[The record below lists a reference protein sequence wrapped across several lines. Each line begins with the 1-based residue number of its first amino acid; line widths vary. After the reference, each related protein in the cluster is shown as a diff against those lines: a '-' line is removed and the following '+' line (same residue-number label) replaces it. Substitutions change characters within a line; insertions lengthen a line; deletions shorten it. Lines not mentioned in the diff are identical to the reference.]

1 MILTDQIPS
10 PKSNLPNTSAAL
22 EKIGLGPAPSTEQLL
37 KNNRLD
43 EASNL
48 ERLAALVDF
57 ANSDQIKLQAIKM
70 AMEAAKE
77 AKAKSGDGEKNTVT
91 IIIHDPTM
99 AGKVNP
105 ILFPR
110 KQAPVIDLKPSEE

>member
-1 MILTDQIPS
+1 MILTDQIQ
-10 PKSNLPNTSAAL
+10 SNIPNTSAAL
-22 EKIGLGPAPSTEQLL
+22 EKLGLSGPSTEQIL

-48 ERLAALVDF
+48 ERLALLVEFASSDAL
-57 ANSDQIKLQAIKM
+57 KLQAIKL
-70 AMEAAKE
+70 AMDAVEKAKM
-77 AKAKSGDGEKNTVT
+77 KSGDGEKNTVT

-99 AGKVNP
+99 AGKINP

-110 KQAPVIDLKPSEE
+110 TKAPVVDLSPVE